1 MQDYEPINYMDAML
15 FRRRNP
21 LPFAVKLR
29 EFLWPRKGFARPFR
43 YVGKRILRLTATP
56 HAIAAGVV
64 AGVIA
69 SWTPFI
75 GLHFLL
81 AFALAYILAGNMVAA
96 ALGTAFGNPLT
107 FPFIWAVTWEVGHRI
122 LGHGDPGTR
131 HINLE
136 HLFSTTGLANL
147 WQPFLKPMLVGAIP
161 LAAISSLVLYVVIY
175 HAVAAFQGRRRQR
188 LAERARERLSKAFEG
203 SSV

>member
-1 MQDYEPINYMDAML
+1 MIYMEVML
-15 FRRRNP
+15 FRRRHP

-29 EFLWPRKGFARPFR
+29 ETIWPRKGFSRSFR

-56 HAIAAGVV
+56 HAIAAGVA

-81 AFALAYILAGNMVAA
+81 AFGLAYLFAGNMVAA

-107 FPFIWAVTWEVGHRI
+107 FPFIWAATWETGHRI
-122 LGHGDPGTR
+122 LGHGDPGTSK
-131 HINLE
+131 INLD
-136 HLFSTTGLANL
+136 HMFSTSGLANL
-147 WQPFLKPMLVGAIP
+147 WQPFLKPMLVGAVP
-161 LAAISSLVLYVVIY
+161 LGAVSGIILYFAIYKT
-175 HAVAAFQGRRRQR
+175 VAAFQASRRQR
-188 LAERARERLSKAFEG
+188 LAARAKERLHEALEG
-203 SSV
+203 ASL